1 MATKQNGVLAT
12 FTPTVSYYTNKT
24 TSNALGQISAT
35 AWMMYTVPAATLM
48 SGKLLVSNNTGSAAN
63 INVGLV
69 EQTEVL
75 QLAALASQP
84 NDPNT
89 GASYTGFGQL
99 SFPSGTINDY
109 ATSIR
114 MTYSNLSNGP
124 FIQGEPLTWTNTN
137 RGSGAAANMVATIQY
152 VDAAN
157 NQLWLHSLTHPL
169 ALELPAGDTTFTGG
183 TSGATCSIG
192 TSYAGTNVRIGH
204 SGKVRFYDSLT
215 GRIFFN
221 NHEFR
226 NNLDYEYLYQNN
238 PSENREQNNN
248 NLNRSNNRTWRPVET
263 TIVEYNNAGTPTSPA
278 PDTQFIDQNGVP
290 LKIASSVQCAA
301 EQFIV
306 QDKQVADNDIFELS
320 GLVLGAHQSI
330 FVSSSAAVTFNLI
343 GFEEIAEVAS

>member
-24 TSNALGQISAT
+24 TAAALGQISAT

-75 QLAALASQP
+75 QLATLASQP

-221 NHEFR
+221 NREFR
-226 NNLDYEYLYQNN
+226 NNLDYEYLYMNDPN
-238 PSENREQNNN
+238 ENREQNNN
-248 NLNRSNNRTWRPVET
+248 NLNRSNNRTWRPVAT
-263 TIVEYNNAGTPTSPA
+263 TLTEYNNAGVA
-278 PDTQFIDQNGVP
+278 NNGQDTEFIDQNGVP
-290 LKIASSVQCAA
+290 LKISSAVQCAA

>member
-24 TSNALGQISAT
+24 TANPLGQISAT

-114 MTYSNLSNGP
+114 MTYSNLANGP
-124 FIQGEPLTWTNTN
+124 FIQGEPLTWTNSN
-137 RGSGAAANMVATIQY
+137 RGAGAAANMVATIQY
-152 VDAAN
+152 VDAGN

-169 ALELPAGDTTFTGG
+169 ALELPGDTTFTGG

-221 NHEFR
+221 NREFR
-226 NNLDYEYLYQNN
+226 NNLDYEYLYVNDPN
-238 PSENREQNNN
+238 ENREQNNN

-263 TIVEYNNAGTPTSPA
+263 
-278 PDTQFIDQNGVP
+278 
-290 LKIASSVQCAA
+290 L
-301 EQFIV
+301 
-306 QDKQVADNDIFELS
+306 
-320 GLVLGAHQSI
+320 
-330 FVSSSAAVTFNLI
+330 
-343 GFEEIAEVAS
+343 